1 MDSEIITSIIVSS
14 GIGTLGVAFMIK
26 KLVTTGIQKAVELNF
41 NKHLEAYKTTLSKE
55 LESLKSTLKNSE
67 VFFVRQL
74 EALSMLRGLFRK
86 ILPEKSC
93 PDGDW
98 DEALEHIADNFKKH
112 RDTLID
118 YLCAYEAVLP
128 TEVREKLESACYA
141 VSDIRFYFELHSSTN
156 DAVPSTVA
164 LEYAKQFYDLVEE
177 SIQQFQAQIENQLGY
192 KPGQTSVPKAKTEI
206 AL

>member
-41 NKHLEAYKTTLSKE
+41 NKHLETYKSTLSKE

-86 ILPEKSC
+86 ILPEKSF
-93 PDGDW
+93 PDAEW
-98 DEALEHIADNFKKH
+98 DDALEHIADDFKKH
-112 RDTLID
+112 RDTLND
-118 YLCAYEAVLP
+118 YLCSYDAVLP

-141 VSDIRFYFELHSSTN
+141 VSEIRFHFELHPRTHE
-156 DAVPSTVA
+156 AVPQTTA
-164 LEYAKQFYDLVEE
+164 LENANQFYMQVEE
-177 SIQQFQAQIENQLGY
+177 SIKQFQEQIEQQLGR
-192 KPGQTSVPKAKTEI
+192 KPVPVPVSKTETEI
-206 AL
+206 A